1 MAAERI
7 DVSSIVAG
15 LAQIRLHEGN
25 RTPEINALLE
35 RADEAHAALAEL
47 IAKADNAATALSN
60 LIAARQVDER
70 YEGVVTDLTA
80 ALARI
85 SGEGA

>member
-7 DVSSIVAG
+7 DF
-15 LAQIRLHEGN
+15 LAVIER
-25 RTPEINALLE
+25 ALLTSE
-35 RADEAHAALAEL
+35 CVSGDEGEAVMEALAEL

-85 SGEGA
+85 GGTP